1 MKYCSKCGT
10 ELVDEA
16 VICPNCGC
24 AVEGSAPAKPAEED
38 KASAG
43 LCVLSVLI
51 PLFGIIYWAVKHKD
65 TPKKAKACG
74 IAAIISWVAGFV
86 LSMFSSILMMGAL
99 GSML

>member
-24 AVEGSAPAKPAEED
+24 AVEGFEPAKPAEED
-38 KASAG
+38 KASVG

-51 PLFGIIYWAVKHKD
+51 PLFGIIYWAVKHKA

-74 IAAIISWVAGFV
+74 IAAIISWVASFV
-86 LSMFSSILMMGAL
+86 FSMIYSVVIVGML